1 MFEEGARIGVEGNDK
16 NVEAPCVIEDVV
28 HFAFAE
34 HGK

>member
-1 MFEEGARIGVEGNDK
+1 MFEEGARVGVEGDDK
-16 NVEAPCVIEDVV
+16 NVKVPGVIEDV